1 MTLYLKYSDNPNLL
15 HIYEHVVSIRLHE
28 KLQQEGYFP
37 YVDYALKAIT
47 HDSGYSSMSLEIYN
61 NELRGVDLKYLNQI
75 TFSDED
81 ISKAYLQVIAE
92 EGVTFRLVSPEDNL
106 KDEISKLHASSW
118 TEELIDVDYDSRQ
131 MISDKTLLEDDSI
144 VVDEYKM
151 ELNFDGVGLQSSV
164 QEDVFSAIGHTLQV
178 YLSNRRGYYRETM
191 ELRKAGIAIGFKV
204 PRFIASEIDMEDDLK
219 VSKQIISQLLHSQSF
234 ESLFSKKLE
243 HQELSGIIESIEKSI
258 ENWSPTNC
266 TIVSS
271 KTNLD

>member
-1 MTLYLKYSDNPNLL
+1 MTLYLKHSDNPNLL
-15 HIYEHVVSIRLHE
+15 HVYEHVVSIRLHE

-118 TEELIDVDYDSRQ
+118 TEELKDVDYDSRQ

-191 ELRKAGIAIGFKV
+191 ELRKAGIVIGFKV
-204 PRFIASEIDMEDDLK
+204 PRFVANDINIEDDLAIA
-219 VSKQIISQLLHSQSF
+219 KQILYQLLRSRSF
-234 ESLFSKKLE
+234 DLLFSKHLNNQDASLIRESIKR
-243 HQELSGIIESIEKSI
+243 SIES
-258 ENWSPTNC
+258 WSSTNC
-266 TIVSS
+266 TITDG
-271 KTNLD
+271 KN